1 MAKQKRTTE
10 FVKKYIG
17 TLEHFLEQSGWP
29 LRVDKTSVSYEEAVV
44 LSSAIP
50 ALELKDGLLSL
61 NPKKKFPDELLV
73 EFWKFK
79 YGEALAE
86 SNKLY
91 RLIEDAH
98 RGANN

>member
-1 MAKQKRTTE
+1 MKTAQ
-10 FVKKYIG
+10 FVKQYIG

-29 LRVDKTSVSYEEAVV
+29 IRVDQEEAMA
-44 LSSAIP
+44 LSKAIP
-50 ALELKDGLLSL
+50 ALTLKDGLLSMD
-61 NPKKKFPDELLV
+61 PKKKFPDNILI

-98 RGANN
+98 HGANN

>member
-1 MAKQKRTTE
+1 MKTSE
-10 FVKKYIG
+10 FVKEYIG
-17 TLEHFLEQSGWP
+17 TLEHFIEQSGWP
-29 LRVDKTSVSYEEAVV
+29 IRVDQQEAVA
-44 LSSAIP
+44 LSKVIP
-50 ALELKDGLLSL
+50 ALTLKDGLLSM
-61 NPKKKFPDELLV
+61 NPKKKFPDNILA
-73 EFWKFK
+73 EFWKLK